1 MLCCTA
7 RLKSCTTKPKH
18 SILHIAVDYVKTP
31 EDGLKAV
38 AFRKMRRAGRASSA
52 LGSGWC
58 RSGID
63 PGHQISVHPLR
74 QASRLQASNGE
85 MAVLVAEDMILI
97 LRGAVDTVATVRLVE
112 HQLAGHLLREKYLAG
127 VRGVS

>member
-1 MLCCTA
+1 
-7 RLKSCTTKPKH
+7 
-18 SILHIAVDYVKTP
+18 
-31 EDGLKAV
+31 
-38 AFRKMRRAGRASSA
+38 
-52 LGSGWC
+52 
-58 RSGID
+58 
-63 PGHQISVHPLR
+63 
-74 QASRLQASNGE
+74 